1 MGTFRDGEKQQDRE
15 TGRALRCSMTCL
27 RDDAEWAGGEDR
39 SMEEGLS
46 WSRWGML
53 LVSK

>member
-27 RDDAEWAGGEDR
+27 RDDAEWAMGGGRGQEHGGGV
-39 SMEEGLS
+39 ELEQVGNAA
-46 WSRWGML
+46 G
-53 LVSK
+53 